1 MRWREQFE
9 KFSLKDDRTDTNF
22 IALLKMYFQR
32 SISTLDSLKRVYVFN
47 LLRRKPSLGAPEE
60 SACLTFRA
68 KRKQNLSSYFFFF
81 ISFLVC
87 VCVFLFHSQLLITEN

>member
-1 MRWREQFE
+1 M
-9 KFSLKDDRTDTNF
+9 
-22 IALLKMYFQR
+22 
-32 SISTLDSLKRVYVFN
+32 
-47 LLRRKPSLGAPEE
+47 GAPEE

-87 VCVFLFHSQLLITEN
+87 VCVPVSLTTVYNRKLNLEDSVNTTIILILIILLTTY